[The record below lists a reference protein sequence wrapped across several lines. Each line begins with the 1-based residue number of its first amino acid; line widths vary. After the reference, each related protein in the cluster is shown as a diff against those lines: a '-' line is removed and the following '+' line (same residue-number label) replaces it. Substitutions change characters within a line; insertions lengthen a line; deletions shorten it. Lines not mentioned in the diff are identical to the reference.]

1 MERELVKRI
10 FVVLIFLFILLVC
23 NTIFNPALLSNFL
36 QWWDQE
42 LYTIVFYIF
51 YLTIICI
58 TILSVASISD

>member
-1 MERELVKRI
+1 MERELIKRI

-23 NTIFNPALLSNFL
+23 NTIFNPSLLSNFS

-42 LYTIVFYIF
+42 LYTIVFYVF

-58 TILSVASISD
+58 TILSVASISG